1 MSKVTQPACDGIG
14 FIRFHTQHNPN
25 SLVACLLIC
34 IVSRTVASDTHMS
47 THMGKFPEELW
58 LFHLSVHSDLNA
70 PQPHWNKHFL
80 LQLFTWHLSCGLT
93 PAHAPT
99 HLSTGHQ
106 DGNSV
111 TFMAFFFSPSSS
123 GSSQICDF
131 SDDE

>member
-99 HLSTGHQ
+99 HSIHWSPGWKLGHLY
-106 DGNSV
+106 GI
-111 TFMAFFFSPSSS
+111 FFSPSSS